1 MGSRFSGLML
11 SGFVMFFCR
20 LSFLGYR
27 FSRRFVV
34 FFSGLGFLGYWFGC
48 RFVVFFSGLGFLL
61 SGRFGG
67 SFVVFFR
74 SLGFLL
80 SGRFGS
86 GFVMFFMMSGF
97 GSGAVSCSRR
107 SLSGAYCV
115 SSESGGRET
124 HSSGNDQ
131 S

>member
-1 MGSRFSGLML
+1 MFS
-11 SGFVMFFCR
+11 S
-20 LSFLGYR
+20 
-27 FSRRFVV
+27 FVV
-34 FFSGLGFLGYWFGC
+34 FFSSLSFLGYWFGC
-48 RFVVFFSGLGFLL
+48 RFVVFFVGLGFWATGWLLLCDVFRGLGFLF

-67 SFVVFFR
+67 GFVVFFR
-74 SLGFLL
+74 GLSFLL

-97 GSGAVSCSRR
+97 GSGAVSCSSR

-115 SSESGGRET
+115 SSESSRRQT

>member
-1 MGSRFSGLML
+1 ML

-34 FFSGLGFLGYWFGC
+34 FFSGLGFLLSGRFGGS
-48 RFVVFFSGLGFLL
+48 FVVFFSGLGFLL

-97 GSGAVSCSRR
+97 GQWCCELQPPEPEWCLLRQQR
-107 SLSGAYCV
+107 KQQK
-115 SSESGGRET
+115 T
-124 HSSGNDQ
+124 DP
-131 S
+131 

>member
-1 MGSRFSGLML
+1 ML

-34 FFSGLGFLGYWFGC
+34 FFSGLGFLF
-48 RFVVFFSGLGFLL
+48 

-67 SFVVFFR
+67 GFVMFFRGLSFLFGGRFGGGFVVFFR
-74 SLGFLL
+74 GLSFLL

-97 GSGAVSCSRR
+97 GSGAVSCSSR

-115 SSESGGRET
+115 SSESSRRQT

>member
-1 MGSRFSGLML
+1 MFFRGLGFLFSGRFGG
-11 SGFVMFFCR
+11 GFVMFFR
-20 LSFLGYR
+20 GLGFLLSGR

-34 FFSGLGFLGYWFGC
+34 FF
-48 RFVVFFSGLGFLL
+48 
-61 SGRFGG
+61 
-67 SFVVFFR
+67 R
-74 SLGFLL
+74 SLSFLL

-115 SSESGGRET
+115 SSESSRRQT